1 MPASRFEHS
10 LQERLAAKAKREQ
23 MLLDSFVKEE
33 ELPVFDDELALEAFN
48 LRRPSHAAHAAHAS
62 HLAQQAILDRLS
74 ESQSPVA
81 QAAADLIIQQLPEQK
96 METKPQKMEV
106 KAPIFRGVSIHFT
119 GTRQPSEVA
128 GLTGMTNLE
137 YDQAEFDEAD
147 YEELGERDSGSD
159 DMNDS
164 DDDDDE
170 EGGFDS
176 D

>member
-1 MPASRFEHS
+1 
-10 LQERLAAKAKREQ
+10 

-33 ELPVFDDELALEAFN
+33 ERPVFDDELALEAFN

-62 HLAQQAILDRLS
+62 HVAQQAILERLS

-81 QAAADLIIQQLPEQK
+81 QAAADLIIKQLPDQK

-106 KAPIFRGVSIHFT
+106 KAPLFRGVSIHFT
-119 GTRQPSEVA
+119 GTRQLSEVA
-128 GLTGMTNLE
+128 GLTGLTNLE
-137 YDQAEFDEAD
+137 YEQYDEFNEAD